1 MKPLI
6 SHAAVAALGMG
17 VGIAL
22 IAFLDRDE
30 KHEVSGDGR
39 IHLPNEKGM
48 RKGRTLLRK
57 NPRHLVS
64 SV

>member
-22 IAFLDRDE
+22 IAFLDRDV
-30 KHEVSGDGR
+30 KHQ
-39 IHLPNEKGM
+39 
-48 RKGRTLLRK
+48 
-57 NPRHLVS
+57 
-64 SV
+64 